1 MFTVD
6 EKQQCNNAMQS
17 LIIIHSN
24 KGNLQLYQNYRTISL
39 ISHPSKVMLK
49 VILKRFKPQA
59 EEIIAK
65 GHAGFKAARST
76 TEQTYNLKILYEK
89 YLLHQQSLYHV
100 VIDLKKY
107 LTEYGMQRYGT
118 PCGNTISMQVQF
130 ACAGP
135 SRAVGSAPDSK
146 ARGPGF
152 DSTYFRFSF
161 R

>member
-17 LIIIHSN
+17 LIVIHSN

-59 EEIIAK
+59 GEIIAK

-100 VIDLKKY
+100 VIDLKKVFDRVWHAALWDTVRKY
-107 LTEYGMQRYGT
+107 NINASPVCMRRAE
-118 PCGNTISMQVQF
+118 
-130 ACAGP
+130 
-135 SRAVGSAPDSK
+135 SRS
-146 ARGPGF
+146 R
-152 DSTYFRFSF
+152 
-161 R
+161 